1 MSTIYTHLGKITVCA
16 DIPSTRRISG
26 QTRCSALVLNAK
38 SNLHDIN
45 DGMADMTGIIIRR
58 PKMQERAQIH
68 ALFDVVIRHTF
79 ELEGVGEE
87 FELIGKLI
95 ADQQNLIDLD
105 IDTDGQQ
112 CFFLIAQHKG
122 QVVGTICVRP
132 CSDIIRE
139 CADRDTSGMLEIGS
153 VYVLPELQ
161 GKGIAKLLLNRI
173 YQTLRA
179 KGIDEFWLDS
189 GYDIAKQV
197 WLNILGKPSIIMK
210 DYWAEGVDHHLWF
223 RKLDDVDVEDKV

>member
-16 DIPSTRRISG
+16 DITSKRHMSG

-45 DGMADMTGIIIRR
+45 DGMADMTSIIIRR

-112 CFFLIAQHKG
+112 CFFLVAQYES

-173 YQTLRA
+173 YQALRT

-197 WLNILGKPSIIMK
+197 WRNILGEPSIIMK

-223 RKLDDVDVEDKV
+223 RKLDDVNTEK